1 MREGM
6 SSNLLGDEVKTVRAK
21 SMIDRARMRRRAAAL
36 LRDARAPIVIS
47 AGVALVEQLNLYFPS
62 LPEPANLILVAV
74 VVAGFLSSVNSAL
87 FSSLIAVAYGLIF
100 VPQRHEFHG
109 GSLSVCVEGIYLAI
123 AAPFLAILASLV
135 RQNADRASETLRK
148 HLTNTPLGVIELDE
162 NYEIRLWAGASA
174 SIFGVEP
181 EEAIGKSLFEL
192 PGAFFHPED
201 SDQVQLLLD
210 ELDQGIRTR
219 AVHHAQTTTIDGAAR
234 HSRWFWST
242 TLDARG
248 SSSRFLVLV
257 EDITDRIRAEKELE
271 ASRTE
276 LIQRLVRATEMR
288 DEDTADHI
296 VRMARYCEA
305 LARHIG
311 LDDAFCDRILLAT
324 QMHDV
329 GKLGV
334 PDRVLLKDGPL
345 TPDEVKEMQLHTVVG
360 SSILSGSNS
369 ALIQMAECIALTH
382 HERWDGTGYPNHLVG
397 TQIPI
402 EGRICAV
409 CDVFD
414 ALTSKRPYKEPWS
427 LKDALAELR
436 RMAGSHLDPELVEAF
451 LSILPEIE
459 SIRTEYST
467 PFEIPIRKAA

>member
-1 MREGM
+1 
-6 SSNLLGDEVKTVRAK
+6 
-21 SMIDRARMRRRAAAL
+21 MIARARMRRRAAAMF
-36 LRDARAPIVIS
+36 RDAKAPILIT
-47 AGVALVEQLNLYFPS
+47 ACIALVEQVLLHWPWF
-62 LPEPANLILVAV
+62 PEPATLILVSVAL
-74 VVAGFLSSVNSAL
+74 AGFMSSLNSAL
-87 FSSLIAVAYGLIF
+87 FSSLIAVAYGLVF
-100 VPQRHEFHG
+100 VPQRHEAHG
-109 GSLSVCVEGIYLAI
+109 GSIDICVEGIFLAVLAPILAI
-123 AAPFLAILASLV
+123 AGALV
-135 RQNADRASETLRK
+135 RQSADRASETLRK

-162 NYEIRLWAGASA
+162 NHDIRLWAGASA
-174 SIFGVEP
+174 SIFGIEP
-181 EEAIGKSLFEL
+181 GEAVGKNLFEL

-201 SDQVQLLLD
+201 GERVQVLLD
-210 ELDQGIRTR
+210 ELDQGVRTR
-219 AVHHAQTTTIDGAAR
+219 AVHHAQTTTVDGASR

-242 TLDARG
+242 TIDSRG

-257 EDITDRIRAEKELE
+257 EDITDRIRAERELE

-305 LARHIG
+305 LARRIG
-311 LDDAFCDRILLAT
+311 LDDASCDRILLAT

-334 PDRVLLKDGPL
+334 PDRVLLKEGLL

-360 SSILSGSNS
+360 SNILSGSGS

-382 HERWDGTGYPNHLVG
+382 HEKWDGSGYPNGLKGAH
-397 TQIPI
+397 IPI

-427 LKDALAELR
+427 LEDATAELR
-436 RMAGSHLDPELVEAF
+436 KLAGSHLDPDLVEAF
-451 LSILPEIE
+451 LSIMPEIE
-459 SIRTEYST
+459 FIRTEYST
-467 PFEIPIRKAA
+467 PFEIGLPKAA